1 MWCTFLISEVS
12 IDSFVQ
18 VFNRYKP
25 GKKYIEMNFE
35 NMSLTFKV

>member
-1 MWCTFLISEVS
+1 MWRTLLISEVS
-12 IDSFVQ
+12 IDSFVH

-25 GKKYIEMNFE
+25 DKKYIEINFE